1 MIVAGITGGIGSGK
15 STVCKEWEKLGAKIF
30 YADDEAKRL
39 MVSDKTVINE
49 LRRVF
54 GDETYHKNG
63 SLNKPHLISEAF
75 EKGRVEELNQ
85 IVHPAVARHFQAVCK
100 KEVSEGTKLIVKEAA
115 LLLNNGRPEEMDV
128 VVIVISNRNNRLKR
142 VADRDKVSTEKVRK
156 RDSKQPDFENLL
168 HLSDIV
174 IENNGTLT
182 DLKKRAVEVYHEIMK
197 NYKD

>member
-54 GDETYHKNG
+54 GDETYHKDG

-85 IVHPAVARHFQAVCK
+85 IVHPAVARHFRAVCK
-100 KEVSEGTKLIVKEAA
+100 KEDSEGNKLIVKEAA
-115 LLLNNGRPEEMDV
+115 LLLNSGRPEEMDV
-128 VVIVISNRNNRLKR
+128 VVIVVSDINKRLKR
-142 VADRDKVSTEKVRK
+142 VAERDNVSTEKVRE
-156 RDSKQPDFENLL
+156 RDAKQPDFENLL
-168 HLSDIV
+168 HLADIV
-174 IENNGTLT
+174 IENNGTVEE
-182 DLKKRAVEVYHEIMK
+182 LKNRSVEVYYQIVKKYK
-197 NYKD
+197 N